1 MRMGSSLRGFPLVE
15 ERVVPASEASS
26 LVTFP
31 YDDCGDGEG
40 NDGEESGKG
49 WLMDFK

>member
-1 MRMGSSLRGFPLVE
+1 MGSSWKGFPLVE
-15 ERVVPASEASS
+15 ERVAPASEASS

-31 YDDCGDGEG
+31 YDDCGNSEG

-49 WLMDFK
+49 RLVDFE